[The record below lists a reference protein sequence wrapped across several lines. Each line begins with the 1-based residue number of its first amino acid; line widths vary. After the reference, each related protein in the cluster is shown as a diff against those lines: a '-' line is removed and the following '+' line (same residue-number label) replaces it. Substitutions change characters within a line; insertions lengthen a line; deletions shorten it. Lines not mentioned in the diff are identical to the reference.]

1 MRSTALT
8 LAALSIVAAAA
19 CKDPNANTARAT
31 TSAPVVAAPTAPAA
45 SASERLAI
53 NPATSTVGFTGA
65 KVTGSHNGSFP
76 TFTGTIDL
84 DPARVENSRISVDVD
99 TTSVTTD
106 TERLTTHLKSAD
118 FFDVERFPR
127 ATFTSTAITE
137 GGTGGATHTIT
148 GNLALHGVTRAVSF
162 PARVTVTPGEVSATA
177 EFVINRREF
186 GIVYAGMPDNL
197 IRDDVA
203 MHLSLRAPRAAR

>member
-1 MRSTALT
+1 MRSLSIT
-8 LAALSIVAAAA
+8 LAALCIAGVAA

-31 TSAPVVAAPTAPAA
+31 TSAVTAPAPAAQVSATEHLTIDAAA
-45 SASERLAI
+45 SS
-53 NPATSTVGFTGA
+53 VGFTGA
-65 KVTGSHNGSFP
+65 KVTGQHNGSFP
-76 TFTGTIDL
+76 TFTGTLDL
-84 DPARVENSRISVDVD
+84 DPARVENSRVAVDID

-106 TERLTTHLKSAD
+106 TPRLTTHLRSAD

-127 ATFTSTAITE
+127 ATFTSTAIAP
-137 GGTGGATHTIT
+137 GGANGATHTIT
-148 GNLALHGVTRAVSF
+148 GNLALHGVTRAISF
-162 PARVTVTPGEVSATA
+162 PATVTVSPSEVTATA

-203 MHLSLRAPRAAR
+203 MHLRLRAPRAAH

>member
-1 MRSTALT
+1 MRSLSIT
-8 LAALSIVAAAA
+8 LAALCIAGVAA

-31 TSAPVVAAPTAPAA
+31 TSAVTAPAPAARVSATEHLTIDAAA
-45 SASERLAI
+45 SS
-53 NPATSTVGFTGA
+53 VGFTGA
-65 KVTGSHNGSFP
+65 KVTGQHNGSFP
-76 TFTGTIDL
+76 TFTGTLDL
-84 DPARVENSRISVDVD
+84 DPARVENSRVAVDID

-106 TERLTTHLKSAD
+106 TPRLTTHLKSAD

-127 ATFTSTAITE
+127 ATFTSTAIAP
-137 GGTGGATHTIT
+137 GGANGATHTIT
-148 GNLALHGVTRAVSF
+148 GNLALHGVTRAISF
-162 PARVTVTPGEVSATA
+162 PATVTVSPSEVTATA

-203 MHLSLRAPRAAR
+203 MHLRLRAPRAAR

>member
-1 MRSTALT
+1 MRSLAVT
-8 LAALSIVAAAA
+8 LAALSIAAVAA

-31 TSAPVVAAPTAPAA
+31 TSAAVASPTAPAA
-45 SASERLAI
+45 SASERLTI
-53 NPATSTVGFTGA
+53 NAAASSVGFTGA

-84 DPARVENSRISVDVD
+84 DPARVENSRITVDVD

-106 TERLTTHLKSAD
+106 TPRLTEHLKSPD
-118 FFDVERFPR
+118 FFNVAQFPR
-127 ATFTSTAITE
+127 ATFTSTAITA
-137 GGTGGATHTIT
+137 GGTGGATHTVT
-148 GNLALHGVTRAVSF
+148 GNLALHGQTRAISF
-162 PARVTVTPGEVSATA
+162 PANVTITPGEVAATA

-203 MHLSLRAPRAAR
+203 MHLSLHAPRAAH